1 MTQESITIEQLL
13 ASIHPEI
20 KALIADMAVVQR
32 VQQREIEE
40 LRRKLEAAVE
50 AVAQKEGAQ

>member
-50 AVAQKEGAQ
+50 AVAQKEEQ